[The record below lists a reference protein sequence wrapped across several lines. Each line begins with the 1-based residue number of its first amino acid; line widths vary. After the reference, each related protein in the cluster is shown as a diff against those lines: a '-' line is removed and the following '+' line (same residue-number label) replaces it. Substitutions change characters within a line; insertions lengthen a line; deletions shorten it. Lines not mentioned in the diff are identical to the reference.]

1 MKPLKVQPSCT
12 SSQQSIWS
20 HQLCGGVSS
29 AISKQFTVFRFLFA
43 STAWRFSSLVSL
55 LSPLPRMLAL
65 GSAMSPQGST
75 RVRHR
80 VGLCSS
86 PSTSQTK
93 VCHLPK
99 PQTDCRRR
107 PSNGMG
113 LSRMRNTGY
122 TTDLR
127 NWVVVLGTRIILPE
141 HCGDASVF
149 KSGNIENS
157 HCRDLADSSSS
168 RWNWRVYVYGSS
180 RLLSPTPW

>member
-1 MKPLKVQPSCT
+1 MQPSCT
-12 SSQQSIWS
+12 SSQQSISS

-29 AISKQFTVFRFLFA
+29 AISKQFTVFRFRFA
-43 STAWRFSSLVSL
+43 STVWRFSSLDSL
-55 LSPLPRMLAL
+55 LSLLLRMLAL
-65 GSAMSPQGST
+65 GSTMSPQGST

-93 VCHLPK
+93 VCHPK

-127 NWVVVLGTRIILPE
+127 NWVVVLGTRIILLE
-141 HCGDASVF
+141 RCGDASVF

-157 HCRDLADSSSS
+157 HCRDVANSSSS
-168 RWNWRVYVYGSS
+168 RWNWRVSVYGSS
-180 RLLSPTPW
+180 